1 MDTYQLEKVL
11 SRDLGSSFGGV
22 YPVDLI
28 PDLKSKEKAMV
39 INLDPHDKPGSH
51 WVCLYLNGNTVEYF
65 DFYGLPPISKPIK
78 EFMDR
83 NGYHMTYNKNRY
95 QDYNTNV
102 CGEYC
107 VYFLHHRHR
116 RGPNV
121 FNHLFPK
128 GWKPK
133 QTDKYVREWFNEHYR
148 KPKTHKG
155 QCCKTFQQN
164 CIGWELVH

>member
-1 MDTYQLEKVL
+1 
-11 SRDLGSSFGGV
+11 
-22 YPVDLI
+22 
-28 PDLKSKEKAMV
+28 
-39 INLDPHDKPGSH
+39 
-51 WVCLYLNGNTVEYF
+51 
-65 DFYGLPPISKPIK
+65 
-78 EFMDR
+78 MDR

-116 RGPNV
+116 RGPTV
-121 FNHLFPK
+121 LNHLFPK
-128 GWKPK
+128 GWKSK
-133 QTDKYVREWFNEHYR
+133 QTDKYMREWFNEHYR

-164 CIGWELVH
+164 CILHVERQNVQNDVMKFVREKITSGKEHQVLNRLKPV

>member
-11 SRDLGSSFGGV
+11 SRYLGSSFGGV
-22 YPVDLI
+22 YPVGLI

-39 INLDPHDKPGSH
+39 INLDPHDKPGSL
-51 WVCLYLNGNTVEYF
+51 WMCLYLNGNTVEYL
-65 DFYGLPPISKPIK
+65 DYDGLPPISKPI
-78 EFMDR
+78 EDFMDR

-102 CGEYC
+102 CG
-107 VYFLHHRHR
+107 L
-116 RGPNV
+116 NV
-121 FNHLFPK
+121 LNHLFPK

-164 CIGWELVH
+164 GFGWELVH